1 MFPFIFM
8 ILDIGSFGNI
18 IRTHVLMRLGR
29 K

>member
-8 ILDIGSFGNI
+8 ILDKGSFGNI
-18 IRTHVLMRLGR
+18 IGTHVLTRLGR

>member
-8 ILDIGSFGNI
+8 ILDKGSFGII
-18 IRTHVLMRLGR
+18 IRTHVLTRLGR

>member
-8 ILDIGSFGNI
+8 ILDKGSFGNI
-18 IRTHVLMRLGR
+18 IRTRVLTRLGR